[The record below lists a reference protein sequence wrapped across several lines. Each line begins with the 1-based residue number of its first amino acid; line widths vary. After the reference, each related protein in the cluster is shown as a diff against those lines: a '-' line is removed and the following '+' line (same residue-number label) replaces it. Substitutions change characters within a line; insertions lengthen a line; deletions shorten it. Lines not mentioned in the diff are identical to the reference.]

1 MICTASVAAL
11 NASFQVSPGG
21 TAYSAVVEVSGTGEY
36 SFWNYGLLGERIP
49 QQVTNVSLQGSC
61 GNCSFD
67 WIDPFTMNFT
77 PGNYTVSYDGQI
89 SGNQLQG
96 NFDSPYHVS
105 VILPEG
111 LDVRDPVLGMI
122 SPGSEITENGSSL
135 TVEWNSTNSFSLR
148 FYDPGRERLLIIFG
162 VTWLAALVIA
172 LVPYYLSRRKLSREL
187 DEERGPP

>member
-1 MICTASVAAL
+1 MVICTTGAAAL

-49 QQVTNVSLQGSC
+49 QQVTNVSLRGAC

-77 PGNYTVSYDGQI
+77 PGNYTVLYDGQI
-89 SGNQLQG
+89 QQNQLQG

-105 VILPEG
+105 VLLPQG
-111 LDVRDPVLGMI
+111 LDVRDPVLGMR
-122 SPGSEITENGSSL
+122 SPGSEIAENGSSL
-135 TVEWNSTNSFSLR
+135 TVEWNSTDSFQLR
-148 FYDPGRERLLIIFG
+148 FYDPERERLLLIFG
-162 VTWLAALVIA
+162 VLWLAGLAIA
-172 LVPYYLSRRKLSREL
+172 LIPYYLSRRRVRNL
-187 DEERGPP
+187 D